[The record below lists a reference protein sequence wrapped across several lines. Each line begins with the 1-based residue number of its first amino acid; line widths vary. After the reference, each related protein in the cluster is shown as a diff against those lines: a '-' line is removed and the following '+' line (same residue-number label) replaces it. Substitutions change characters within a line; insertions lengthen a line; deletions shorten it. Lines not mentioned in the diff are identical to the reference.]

1 MCVSTLSHPDQQ
13 DAYSVAF
20 LVGRLFWN
28 VLCQASLPAPHLLL
42 FSVRG
47 LTLKKLKGTC
57 LEMCSSVSRGDTN
70 LGVPREAQAL
80 AGWGLRRWAKLC
92 TWGRGGPHAWG
103 APPKWSDRSP
113 VGHSLQ
119 NGWNSRMMTF
129 CSPVAVAGHAG
140 SRRGHL
146 LPAARAALA
155 GLFRAR
161 DRLDFGSSWRAPPAS
176 YPP

>member
-1 MCVSTLSHPDQQ
+1 MSGLPTSTPPS
-13 DAYSVAF
+13 AF
-20 LVGRLFWN
+20 LGERVDPEEVEGNLLGN
-28 VLCQASLPAPHLLL
+28 VL
-42 FSVRG
+42 FRV
-47 LTLKKLKGTC
+47 
-57 LEMCSSVSRGDTN
+57 
-70 LGVPREAQAL
+70 
-80 AGWGLRRWAKLC
+80 
-92 TWGRGGPHAWG
+92 TWGHKLRGPKGGTGSRRLGTQKVGQAVHLGQRGPHAWG

-155 GLFRAR
+155 VLFRAR